1 MGTCAS
7 ADGQNGAMAEI
18 ERDAA
23 IADEIGDLE
32 ADPAEIID
40 QRRQEIRKAFMEIIS
55 RPCSKPAF
63 DPADPQAHTRIEEVE
78 PDSGDEFEEKSAPPT
93 PMMPKSAQPEPKKK
107 SPARAVDS
115 DDDLSV
121 SLGEETDEDEESD
134 EEGDDFVPPVPK
146 DTQLE
151 DIIEFC
157 GGKEIWEDIDEMKE
171 DETAAT
177 ILGRAGE
184 HDSCY
189 PWAKAHF
196 MSCCME
202 TQNLGNTQDEAI
214 EGESD
219 EEVEDGGEPGD
230 NAPLNNY
237 IASIIN
243 LRAALSHLQRSNRRV
258 RINLAK
264 DVCELHFDQSG
275 TGSKRIG
282 IDLALATDKESAEA
296 KLTKMTAAGMQS
308 MLDRVEERINNELL
322 PEYYAAY
329 DTVGNKEALAYPEEV
344 FLMETYYPPGEEA
357 ESDED
362 AQSQLDVIIHKA
374 KDVLAMDSTFGGE
387 GTSDCYVKATVG
399 DETFITDVRKG
410 TRNPL
415 WDKAL
420 KFDVDP
426 EERRTMSLILKMYDE
441 DFGGDEFMGMVSIPL
456 NDLIKDGPPVALWH
470 KLLDEPK
477 SREKPIDRGQLFVS
491 LRFGE
496 PTVGDAMNVEDNL
509 SAVALAQVDAYTLT
523 RIQLNFC
530 ATMIQAL
537 WRGVCARGGVG
548 GLRAGKNA
556 EQMAIEK
563 RVIMIQRK
571 WRDKRMWKI
580 IMSFKKKMTAGGT
593 FLKIG
598 SNGKA
603 NKRQVHVPGNMSKIY
618 WREPGKED
626 EGNFIETASVK
637 SILVGRYTKTFQ
649 KYDANQ
655 EKDGLVI
662 DERRQRAA
670 FSLITADRTLDLE
683 CPGATKEDTEANKNA
698 WIDLFQFLFRDQMQG
713 AAFILLAKR
722 KVQFK
727 KK

>member
-1 MGTCAS
+1 MAEMERE
-7 ADGQNGAMAEI
+7 AAMA
-18 ERDAA
+18 
-23 IADEIGDLE
+23 DELGELE
-32 ADPAEIID
+32 ADPEEIID
-40 QRRQEIRKAFMEIIS
+40 QRRQQIREAFMEIIK
-55 RPCSKPAF
+55 RPCSKKPF
-63 DPADPQAHTRIEEVE
+63 DPADPTAHTRVDEVE
-78 PDSGDEFEEKSAPPT
+78 DDSGDELEMKAPPPK
-93 PMMPKSAQPEPKKK
+93 PMMPKTEEPAPP
-107 SPARAVDS
+107 PAPAPADS
-115 DDDLSV
+115 DDDLTVSV
-121 SLGEETDEDEESD
+121 DGDSEEEDETDSEEDE
-134 EEGDDFVPPVPK
+134 FVPPVPR

-151 DIIEFC
+151 DIIELC
-157 GGKEIWEDIDEMKE
+157 GGKEVWEDIDEMRE

-196 MSCCME
+196 MRCCME
-202 TQNLGNTQDEAI
+202 TQFLGNDEDELAD
-214 EGESD
+214 GEAAED
-219 EEVEDGGEPGD
+219 EEPEEPPEPGE
-230 NAPLNNY
+230 NAPINNY

-243 LRAALSHLQRSNRRV
+243 LRAALSHIQRSNKRL

-264 DVCELHFDQSG
+264 DVSELHFDESG
-275 TGSKRIG
+275 SGSKRIG
-282 IDLALATDKESAEA
+282 IDLALAADKVSAED
-296 KLTKMTAAGMQS
+296 KLTKMTAAGLQS

-344 FLMETYYPPGEEA
+344 FLMETFYPPGEEA

-374 KDVLAMDSTFGGE
+374 KDVLAMDSTLGGE

-415 WDKAL
+415 WDKPL

-456 NDLIKDGPPVALWH
+456 HDLIKDGPPVVAWY
-470 KLLDEPK
+470 KLVDEPK
-477 SREKPIDRGQLFVS
+477 SRDKPIDRGQIFVS

-496 PTVGDAMNVEDNL
+496 PTVGDAMTVEDNI
-509 SAVALAQVDAYTLT
+509 STVALAQVESYTLT

-537 WRGVCARGGVG
+537 WRGVCARGGIG

-556 EQMAIEK
+556 EQKAMEK

-580 IMSFKKKMTAGGT
+580 IMNFKKKMTAGGI
-593 FLKIG
+593 FMKVS

-603 NKRQVHVPGNMSKIY
+603 MKRQVHCPGNMSKIF
-618 WREPGKED
+618 WREPGSD
-626 EGNFIETASVK
+626 DDGNFIETADVK
-637 SILVGRYTKTFQ
+637 AILVGRYTKTFQ
-649 KYDANQ
+649 KYDAKQ
-655 EKDGLVI
+655 EKDGIVI
-662 DERRQRAA
+662 DEKRQRAA

-683 CPGATKEDTEANKNA
+683 CGGATKEDTEANKNG
-698 WIDLFQFLFRDQMQG
+698 WIESFQFLFRDQMQG

-727 KK
+727 K